1 MSVHDEITRLETA
14 KSDIETAIETCG
26 VNVPDDEKISTY
38 ASYIRQIPS
47 AIYSGL
53 NAGPF
58 GGTDLFI
65 RTIQQTNGVIEA
77 TTGGLVSSSQSGLA
91 PKVINTNTGA
101 VGTGYYV
108 LASTNGAN
116 TPSWYKLP
124 ANAFKNDNTEY
135 GGDRGISL
143 VNGKFGHSNATVTA
157 KTAYVDTDSDKS
169 ISVSSNGGSFKVTDV
184 IYDAFGH
191 ITGSQDRTITLTEP
205 HKGTVTSVTIS
216 AGDGITV
223 SSADAITSSGTRT
236 ISLKTA
242 TYNTLGGFKP
252 VYSTTG
258 SATLT
263 TSSQSYSNSP
273 KLSGRTTTAG
283 RYYAIETDATGRAF
297 VNVPWTDNNDNTTYT
312 LSGSLNGNT
321 FTSVLTPSSGTASTS
336 TVPAM
341 GAASSSAAGT
351 AGLVPA
357 PAKGNQGQFLRG
369 DGTWQT
375 PTNTWKANSASSEG
389 YVASGSG
396 QANKVWKTD
405 SNGTPAW
412 RADSDTWIALAGAT
426 ASAAGTAGYAPK
438 PSAGDQGKFLR
449 GDATWQALPTLSVTD
464 SESGNAI
471 TDVTVSGHTITLKR
485 GTTFSVS
492 GHSHAT
498 SDITKLTSY
507 SKPSSTSAL
516 ATSDSLNAALGK
528 LEYKADL
535 GKSAYDWYQSV
546 TADDTDEYINKWTEI
561 VNFLDSV
568 KEGTDILDEFVTRKT
583 DQTITGQKTFDNYIY
598 VRNFYTDGNYY
609 GVRILGHQKTGYL
622 QLGQITGS
630 TKTHNGIISGINGE
644 YLTSLVFN
652 SHATSLAG
660 TLSVTSTS
668 TFKDLITA
676 QKGIKLDIIQAPTS
690 SGGTTYGKGSS
701 GQVLKSNGS
710 TVYWASDNNSNTTYT
725 FTGGTNKITVD
736 PSDAAAYDITITPA
750 ITNNV
755 TGSGTSG
762 YIAKWNGTN
771 TITNGPAFGS
781 DKTKFLRNDGTWA
794 VALTSHQ
801 SLDDY
806 AKSEDIPTNNN
817 QLTNGAG
824 YITGITKE
832 MVTDALGYTPYNSSN
847 PNGYTTNNGDI
858 TGVTAGNG
866 LTGGATS
873 GTATLNVGAGTGITV
888 NADDI
893 AVKYGTTAGTACQG
907 NDSRL
912 SNKRSNPNSIKF
924 KNTAGTAVSYDG
936 SSEVDLQSGINY
948 ATLAGK
954 LQASS
959 NTITTTTNDTTAK
972 WGALH
977 NTVHF
982 YSTTGQLTDQPS
994 QYGLVVNFNN
1004 SGSEVHQLWLTQ
1016 ASGDAYH
1023 RGGNNSGWNGTWRK
1037 FLDSSNYTS
1046 YVNETNFPGIKKTGT
1061 VTKVSTGKGLTGGD
1075 ITTTGTIKCN
1085 LNNETSLGTLGS
1097 TSKLYA
1103 IGVDANGKLCVNVP
1117 WTDNND
1123 NYYHTRAYSSGLK
1136 ISTGTGVDDM
1146 YAPIAGADTLGVVK
1160 GWHRTSGK
1168 ATGTKTT
1175 NASNAPAINNRT
1187 TTQNRYYGVETDAS
1201 GYMFVNVPWVQGLA
1215 SESDPVF
1222 SASAAAGITAAD
1234 IANWNGKTA
1243 NKGTVTKV
1251 STGTGLTGGDITSTG
1266 TISLDTSGV
1275 TAGSYGPSSDVSGS
1289 NGTTMSVPY
1298 ITVDKYGR
1306 VTSISNKTYTSVNT
1320 HPDLSSYLTSASLN
1334 GYVNNIATDG
1344 SGNAVTSVTK
1354 DGKKITFTKGE
1365 TFLKSHQ
1372 TIYSLTIKNSGGTT
1386 QLTYTPNSGAGS
1398 ITLTKAMVGLSN
1410 VEDTALSTWSGSS
1423 NITTVGTITSGVWNG
1438 TKIANNYLANSSIT
1452 INGTATALGGSFNT
1466 ASITAGTVGTSSATS
1481 GYTAA
1486 IPYIT
1491 VNKYGIITGYGT
1503 HTHTINA
1510 MQVYTSS
1517 TSGYYPVPFVG
1528 TTGAGS
1534 KTFYIDASTASSST
1548 SATGVRYNPSNHTL
1562 YCSGGFYESSDE
1574 ILKTI
1579 LRPVKADLETLSG
1592 LRKVYYLRKDLPK
1605 AGVKLGMIA
1614 QDVMKVY
1621 PEIVHSD
1628 NEGIL
1633 SLAYDKLSV
1642 VALAAID
1649 ELYTMIKNLRKEN
1662 EDLKNILN
1670 QR

>member
-143 VNGKFGHSNATVTA
+143 VDGKFGHSNSTVTA

-263 TSSQSYSNSP
+263 TSSQSYSNAP
-273 KLSGRTTTAG
+273 KLSARTTTAG
-283 RYYAIETDATGRAF
+283 RYYAIETDANGRAF

-312 LSGSLNGNT
+312 LSGSLDGNT
-321 FTSVLTPSSGTASTS
+321 FVSTLTPSSGTATTS

-341 GAASSSAAGT
+341 GAASDSAAGT

-357 PAKGNQGQFLRG
+357 PAKGNQGKFLRG

-375 PTNTWKANSASSEG
+375 PENTWKANSASSEG

-405 SNGTPAW
+405 ANGTPAW

-426 ASAAGTAGYAPK
+426 ASTAGTAGYAPK

-449 GDATWQALPTLSVTD
+449 GDATWQSLPTLSVTD

-498 SDITKLTSY
+498 SDVTKLTSY

-583 DQTITGQKTFDNYIY
+583 DQTITGQKTFDNYIF
-598 VRNFYTDGNYY
+598 VRNYYTDGNYY
-609 GVRILGHQKTGYL
+609 GVRLLGHQTNGYL

-644 YLTSLVFN
+644 YLTSLIFN
-652 SHATSLAG
+652 SYATFLNG

-710 TVYWASDNNSNTTYT
+710 TVYWDADNNSNTTYT

-736 PSDAAAYDITITPA
+736 PSDADAYDITITPA

-817 QLTNGAG
+817 QLANGAG
-824 YITGITKE
+824 YITGITKD

-847 PNGYTTNNGDI
+847 PNGYTTNTGDI
-858 TGVTAGNG
+858 TGVTAGTG
-866 LTGGATS
+866 LSGGGTS
-873 GTATLNVGAGTGITV
+873 GSVTINLDVAGV
-888 NADDI
+888 A
-893 AVKYGTTAGTACQG
+893 
-907 NDSRL
+907 
-912 SNKRSNPNSIKF
+912 
-924 KNTAGTAVSYDG
+924 
-936 SSEVDLQSGINY
+936 
-948 ATLAGK
+948 
-954 LQASS
+954 
-959 NTITTTTNDTTAK
+959 
-972 WGALH
+972 
-977 NTVHF
+977 
-982 YSTTGQLTDQPS
+982 STTGS
-994 QYGLVVNFNN
+994 EIGGIKVAKNN
-1004 SGSEVHQLWLTQ
+1004 S
-1016 ASGDAYH
+1016 
-1023 RGGNNSGWNGTWRK
+1023 
-1037 FLDSSNYTS
+1037 S
-1046 YVNETNFPGIKKTGT
+1046 YT
-1061 VTKVSTGKGLTGGD
+1061 VTTNTSSISANISSGKYYGVELD
-1075 ITTTGTIKCN
+1075 K
-1085 LNNETSLGTLGS
+1085 NN
-1097 TSKLYA
+1097 KAFVY
-1103 IGVDANGKLCVNVP
+1103 VP
-1117 WTDNND
+1117 WTDNNDND
-1123 NYYHTRAYSSGLK
+1123 NYYHTRAYSIGLK

-1146 YAPIAGADTLGVVK
+1146 YVPIAGADTLGVVK
-1160 GWHRTSGK
+1160 GWHRTAGK

-1187 TTQNRYYGVETDAS
+1187 TTQNRYYGVETDAD
-1201 GYMFVNVPWVQGLA
+1201 GYMFVNVPWVQGLS

-1234 IANWNGKTA
+1234 ITNWNSKTA
-1243 NKGTVTKV
+1243 NTGTVTKV

-1266 TISLDTSGV
+1266 TISISQYNPATFQSSGV
-1275 TAGSYGPSSDVSGS
+1275 AYISSGILEFGYAIDFHSANNVSDYNVRLRTKSGETGTYTVTLPSATGTLALTSQLTDNYYHTPSYSSGLSIASGTGVAAMIVPHASASQAGVVSISAQTFAGQKTFSSETFISSTNKLYFNYSGSYSSNSNYVYGS
-1289 NGTTMSVPY
+1289 STT
-1298 ITVDKYGR
+1298 
-1306 VTSISNKTYTSVNT
+1306 
-1320 HPDLSSYLTSASLN
+1320 YLALN
-1334 GYVNNIATDG
+1334 GY
-1344 SGNAVTSVTK
+1344 SG
-1354 DGKKITFTKGE
+1354 
-1365 TFLKSHQ
+1365 
-1372 TIYSLTIKNSGGTT
+1372 IYFRTGGTNR
-1386 QLTYTPNSGAGS
+1386 L
-1398 ITLTKAMVGLSN
+1398 TLTS
-1410 VEDTALSTWSGSS
+1410 TALSPTTS
-1423 NITTVGTITSGVWNG
+1423 NST
-1438 TKIANNYLANSSIT
+1438 
-1452 INGTATALGGSFNT
+1452 
-1466 ASITAGTVGTSSATS
+1466 
-1481 GYTAA
+1481 
-1486 IPYIT
+1486 
-1491 VNKYGIITGYGT
+1491 
-1503 HTHTINA
+1503 
-1510 MQVYTSS
+1510 S
-1517 TSGYYPVPFVG
+1517 TSGISLG
-1528 TTGAGS
+1528 Q
-1534 KTFYIDASTASSST
+1534 SSYRFT
-1548 SATGVRYNPSNHTL
+1548 YGYFSAKVYS
-1562 YCSGGFYESSDE
+1562 YEGFYESSDE
-1574 ILKTI
+1574 RLKKILN
-1579 LRPVKADLETLSG
+1579 PVRVNLDSLHK
-1592 LRKVYYLRKDLPK
+1592 LRKVYYVWKDK
-1605 AGVKLGMIA
+1605 SNSDKQIGVIA
-1614 QDVMKVY
+1614 QDIQPLY
-1621 PEIVHSD
+1621 PELVYSD
-1628 NEGIL
+1628 KESGLL
-1633 SLAYDKLSV
+1633 SVAYDKLSV
-1642 VALAAID
+1642 IALEAID
-1649 ELYTMIKNLRKEN
+1649 VLYANYKELKNRLDNLENMKNL
-1662 EDLKNILN
+1662 
-1670 QR
+1670 

>member
-91 PKVINTNTGA
+91 PKVINTNTGT
-101 VGTGYYV
+101 VGTAYYV
-108 LASTNGAN
+108 LASTDGQS

-124 ANAFKNDNTEY
+124 ANAFKNDN
-135 GGDRGISL
+135 
-143 VNGKFGHSNATVTA
+143 
-157 KTAYVDTDSDKS
+157 SD
-169 ISVSSNGGSFKVTDV
+169 
-184 IYDAFGH
+184 
-191 ITGSQDRTITLTEP
+191 
-205 HKGTVTSVTIS
+205 
-216 AGDGITV
+216 
-223 SSADAITSSGTRT
+223 
-236 ISLKTA
+236 
-242 TYNTLGGFKP
+242 
-252 VYSTTG
+252 
-258 SATLT
+258 
-263 TSSQSYSNSP
+263 
-273 KLSGRTTTAG
+273 
-283 RYYAIETDATGRAF
+283 
-297 VNVPWTDNNDNTTYT
+297 TTYT
-312 LSGSLNGNT
+312 LSGALSGNIFVST
-321 FTSVLTPSSGTASTS
+321 LTPSSGTATTS

-341 GAASSSAAGT
+341 GAASSSVAGT

-357 PAKGNQGQFLRG
+357 PAKGNQGKFLRG

-375 PTNTWKANSASSEG
+375 PTNTWKANSDSSEG

-405 SNGTPAW
+405 ANGVPAW
-412 RADSDTWIALAGAT
+412 RADSNTWIALAGAT

-449 GDATWQALPTLSVTD
+449 GDATWQSLPTLSVTD
-464 SESGNAI
+464 TESGNAI

-507 SKPSSTSAL
+507 SKSSSASAL

-546 TADDTDEYINKWTEI
+546 TGDDTDEYINKWTEI

-583 DQTITGQKTFDNYIY
+583 DQTITGQKTFDNYVY

-609 GVRILGHQKTGYL
+609 GVRLLGHHQNGYL

-660 TLSVTSTS
+660 TLSVASTS
-668 TFKDLITA
+668 TFKELITA
-676 QKGIKLDIIQAPTS
+676 QKGIKLDTIQAPTS
-690 SGGTTYGKGSS
+690 SGGTTYGKGTS
-701 GQVLKSNGS
+701 GQVLKSNGT
-710 TVYWASDNNSNTTYT
+710 TVYWAADNNSNTTYT

-736 PSDAAAYDITITPA
+736 PSDADAYDITITPS

-771 TITNGPAFGS
+771 KITNGPAFGS
-781 DKTKFLRNDGTWA
+781 DTTKFLRNDGTWA

-817 QLTNGAG
+817 QLVNGAG
-824 YITGITKE
+824 YITGITKD

-847 PNGYTTNNGDI
+847 PNGYTTNTGDI
-858 TGVTAGNG
+858 TGVTAGTG
-866 LTGGATS
+866 LSGGGTS
-873 GTATLNVGAGTGITV
+873 GSVTIDLAVAGV
-888 NADDI
+888 
-893 AVKYGTTAGTACQG
+893 
-907 NDSRL
+907 
-912 SNKRSNPNSIKF
+912 
-924 KNTAGTAVSYDG
+924 
-936 SSEVDLQSGINY
+936 
-948 ATLAGK
+948 
-954 LQASS
+954 AS
-959 NTITTTTNDTTAK
+959 T
-972 WGALH
+972 
-977 NTVHF
+977 
-982 YSTTGQLTDQPS
+982 
-994 QYGLVVNFNN
+994 
-1004 SGSEVHQLWLTQ
+1004 SGSEI
-1016 ASGDAYH
+1016 
-1023 RGGNNSGWNGTWRK
+1023 GGIKVAKNNSSYTVATNTSNISANISSGKYYGVE
-1037 FLDSSNYTS
+1037 LD
-1046 YVNETNFPGIKKTGT
+1046 K
-1061 VTKVSTGKGLTGGD
+1061 
-1075 ITTTGTIKCN
+1075 
-1085 LNNETSLGTLGS
+1085 NN
-1097 TSKLYA
+1097 KAFVY
-1103 IGVDANGKLCVNVP
+1103 VP
-1117 WTDNND
+1117 WTDNNDND

-1136 ISTGTGVDDM
+1136 ISTGTGVEDM

-1175 NASNAPAINNRT
+1175 SASNAPAINNRT

-1222 SASAAAGITAAD
+1222 SASAAAGITATD

-1243 NKGTVTKV
+1243 NTGTVTKV

-1266 TISLDTSGV
+1266 TISINSTYQTYISNGNTAHGWGNHADAGYATQTWVSTNYQPKITNYIELGSSTASQVSYIDFHYRNSTEDFDARIICHGNRDLRVHANLLPESSTITNNGTLGSTTRRWSGV
-1275 TAGSYGPSSDVSGS
+1275 YAGAGNFSGTVTANAFSGDLTGNVTGNCSGNAATADAINGYTFSAPNTVSDCDWTSTDTRTKVIPTLNFLAYWNGAYDGTSSNLTYCKKGAFGTVVTKDTGWWTGVPTVSSGYMEFGKAIDFHNSSTSTADYDVRLRCTNTNGVVVDLPSAGGTLALTNQIPTVNDKTITIKQNGSVIGSFTLNQSNNAEFDLSD
-1289 NGTTMSVPY
+1289 T
-1298 ITVDKYGR
+1298 
-1306 VTSISNKTYTSVNT
+1306 TYTS
-1320 HPDLSSYLTSASLN
+1320 
-1334 GYVNNIATDG
+1334 
-1344 SGNAVTSVTK
+1344 
-1354 DGKKITFTKGE
+1354 
-1365 TFLKSHQ
+1365 LKSPG
-1372 TIYSLTIKNSGGTT
+1372 TLTINNSGGSAEVS
-1386 QLTYTPNSGAGS
+1386 YDGS
-1398 ITLTKAMVGLSN
+1398 ANKSLTLTKAMIGLSN

-1423 NITTVGTITSGVWNG
+1423 NITTVGTITTGVWNG
-1438 TKIANNYLANSSIT
+1438 TKIANSYLANSSIT

-1466 ASITAGTVGTSSATS
+1466 ASITAGTIGTSSATS

-1491 VNKYGIITGYGT
+1491 VNKYGIVTGYGT

-1517 TSGYYPVPFVG
+1517 TAGYYPVPFVG

-1534 KTFYIDASTASSST
+1534 KTFYIDSSTASSST
-1548 SATGVRYNPSNHTL
+1548 SATGVRYNPSAHTL

-1662 EDLKNILN
+1662 EELKNILN

>member
-101 VGTGYYV
+101 VGTAYYV
-108 LASTNGAN
+108 LASTDGKS

-124 ANAFKNDNTEY
+124 ANAFKNDN
-135 GGDRGISL
+135 
-143 VNGKFGHSNATVTA
+143 
-157 KTAYVDTDSDKS
+157 SD
-169 ISVSSNGGSFKVTDV
+169 
-184 IYDAFGH
+184 
-191 ITGSQDRTITLTEP
+191 
-205 HKGTVTSVTIS
+205 
-216 AGDGITV
+216 
-223 SSADAITSSGTRT
+223 
-236 ISLKTA
+236 
-242 TYNTLGGFKP
+242 
-252 VYSTTG
+252 
-258 SATLT
+258 
-263 TSSQSYSNSP
+263 
-273 KLSGRTTTAG
+273 
-283 RYYAIETDATGRAF
+283 
-297 VNVPWTDNNDNTTYT
+297 TTYT
-312 LSGSLNGNT
+312 LSGALSNNT
-321 FTSVLTPSSGTASTS
+321 FVSTLTPSSGTVSTS

-341 GAASSSAAGT
+341 GAASGSTAGT

-405 SNGTPAW
+405 SNGNPAW
-412 RADSDTWIALAGAT
+412 RTDSDTWIALAGAT

-498 SDITKLTSY
+498 SDVTKLTSY

-609 GVRILGHQKTGYL
+609 GVRLLGHQKTGYL

-652 SHATSLAG
+652 SYATSLAG
-660 TLSVTSTS
+660 TLSVASTS

-710 TVYWASDNNSNTTYT
+710 TVYWAADNNSNTTYT

-736 PSDAAAYDITITPA
+736 PSDADAYDITITPS

-817 QLTNGAG
+817 QLANGAG
-824 YITGITKE
+824 YITGITKD
-832 MVTDALGYTPYNSSN
+832 MVTDALGYIPYNSSN
-847 PNGYTTNNGDI
+847 PNGYTANEGDI
-858 TGVTAGNG
+858 TGVTAGTG
-866 LTGGATS
+866 LSGGGTS
-873 GTATLNVGAGTGITV
+873 GSVTINLDVAGVAGT
-888 NADDI
+888 
-893 AVKYGTTAGTACQG
+893 
-907 NDSRL
+907 
-912 SNKRSNPNSIKF
+912 
-924 KNTAGTAVSYDG
+924 
-936 SSEVDLQSGINY
+936 
-948 ATLAGK
+948 
-954 LQASS
+954 
-959 NTITTTTNDTTAK
+959 
-972 WGALH
+972 
-977 NTVHF
+977 
-982 YSTTGQLTDQPS
+982 
-994 QYGLVVNFNN
+994 
-1004 SGSEVHQLWLTQ
+1004 SGSEI
-1016 ASGDAYH
+1016 
-1023 RGGNNSGWNGTWRK
+1023 GGIKVAKNNSSYTVATNTSSIGANISSGK
-1037 FLDSSNYTS
+1037 YYGVELD
-1046 YVNETNFPGIKKTGT
+1046 K
-1061 VTKVSTGKGLTGGD
+1061 
-1075 ITTTGTIKCN
+1075 
-1085 LNNETSLGTLGS
+1085 NN
-1097 TSKLYA
+1097 KAFVY
-1103 IGVDANGKLCVNVP
+1103 VP
-1117 WTDNND
+1117 WTDNNDND

-1146 YAPIAGADTLGVVK
+1146 YVPIAGADTLGVVK

-1187 TTQNRYYGVETDAS
+1187 TTQNRYYGVETDAN

-1234 IANWNGKTA
+1234 ITNWNSKTA
-1243 NKGTVTKV
+1243 NTGTVTKV
-1251 STGTGLTGGDITSTG
+1251 STGTGLTGGDITGTG
-1266 TISLDTSGV
+1266 TISINSDYQTYISNGNTAHGWGDHAKAGYIKSTSILKGWSDTRSDATKPNDYNGV
-1275 TAGSYGPSSDVSGS
+1275 FKVIGIKSAGTTLGLTSTQAGSYATIIGWRGWSDNSGGYAWEIASTDKNRLYVRSGS
-1289 NGTTMSVPY
+1289 TTSWNNGWQAIAYTSDIPTKTSQLTNDSGYITSYVDTAAGKTFKTLSSTSHSGWTNNTTDDKILPTMSFIAYWNGAYSAANASNLTYCVKGAFGSVVTQDTGWWTGVPTLSSGY
-1298 ITVDKYGR
+1298 MEFGKAIDFHNSSSSTADYDVRLRCTNTNGVVVDLPSAAGTLALTNQIPTVNNATITIKQNGSVIGSFTLNQSTAAEFNLSD
-1306 VTSISNKTYTSVNT
+1306 TTYTS
-1320 HPDLSSYLTSASLN
+1320 
-1334 GYVNNIATDG
+1334 
-1344 SGNAVTSVTK
+1344 
-1354 DGKKITFTKGE
+1354 
-1365 TFLKSHQ
+1365 LKSPG
-1372 TIYSLTIKNSGGTT
+1372 TLTINNSGGTAVVS
-1386 QLTYTPNSGAGS
+1386 YDGS
-1398 ITLTKAMVGLSN
+1398 ANKSLTLTKAMVGLSN

-1423 NITTVGTITSGVWNG
+1423 NITTVGTITNGVWNG

-1466 ASITAGTVGTSSATS
+1466 ASITAGTIGTSSATS

-1517 TSGYYPVPFVG
+1517 TAGYYPVPFVG

-1534 KTFYIDASTASSST
+1534 KTFYIDSSTASSST
-1548 SATGVRYNPSNHTL
+1548 SATGVRYNPSAHTL

-1662 EDLKNILN
+1662 EELKNILN